1 MSTRREPYPHA
12 GARLASPV
20 TLFAL
25 IGLLAAGCDK
35 IQIPQMG
42 GGQQAA
48 PPAPVAPVAAPPAQ
62 AEAAP
67 AAMPVATEPAKPD
80 HKAAVEAFLQKA
92 KTTGLTDSDLIA
104 VTDLEG
110 VEGLDQVAE
119 LRLSGVEITD
129 AGVSRLGKF
138 NKLARLD
145 MSSSKVTNN
154 GIQVIKDL
162 PELESLKLTQ
172 TAADDRIMP
181 VIAAHSGI
189 KELVLSSTAL
199 SDFGLN
205 ELEKMQQLESL
216 DISST
221 GINGAG
227 FEHFKGNKKFK
238 SLIARKT
245 GFQGEALKF
254 LVNCPMEVLELD
266 ETPITDRSMKYIG
279 RMKNLKRL
287 SIGFTGISDLGINQ
301 LGVMKDLEYINVRND
316 AKISNLLFKKLMTC
330 KNLKYVCS
338 NGTMITNNDCAKLAK
353 LIPGVEIAN

>member
-1 MSTRREPYPHA
+1 MSTRRDPYHHA
-12 GARLASPV
+12 GTRLASPV
-20 TLFAL
+20 ALFAL
-25 IGLLAAGCDK
+25 MGLLAAGCDK

-42 GGQQAA
+42 DAQQAA
-48 PPAPVAPVAAPPAQ
+48 PPAPVAAPPAPI
-62 AEAAP
+62 AP
-67 AAMPVATEPAKPD
+67 VEMPIAEPAKPD
-80 HKAAVEAFLQKA
+80 HKAAVEAFLTKA
-92 KTTGLTDSDLIA
+92 KTTGLTDADLLAI
-104 VTDLEG
+104 TELEG
-110 VEGLDQVAE
+110 VEGLDQVSE

-172 TAADDRIMP
+172 TSADDRIMP
-181 VIAAHSGI
+181 VIAAHPGI
-189 KELVLSSTAL
+189 KELVLSSTSL
-199 SDFGLN
+199 TDFGLN
-205 ELEKMQQLESL
+205 ELEKMQELESL

-221 GINGAG
+221 GINGIG
-227 FEHFKGNKKFK
+227 FEHFKGSKKFK

-266 ETPITDRSMKYIG
+266 ETAITDKSMKYVG

-287 SIGFTGISDLGINQ
+287 SIGFTGITDYGINQ
-301 LGVMKDLEYINVRND
+301 LGVMKDLEYVNVRND

-330 KNLKYVCS
+330 KNLKYVCT
-338 NGTMITNNDCAKLAK
+338 NGTMISNADCAKLMK